1 MEIKKYQKWTALVL
15 VLCILFSMTGCADEE
30 KEAKQSFSKEDTW
43 VVYWYLCGSD
53 LESNYGAATADLNEM
68 MQVKLPENVKVVIQ
82 TGGAS
87 KWQNDQVKTDR
98 IQRYEYSGDTLTL
111 KDETE
116 QASMGDPETLKGFLN
131 YAEENYPA
139 DHKMLLFWNHG
150 GGGVSGVSFDENYE
164 MDSLVLDEL
173 SAVMKDVYGD
183 KKPFEVVGFDTC
195 LMATVD
201 TANVFQNYASYM
213 VASEETEPGNGWLYS
228 GWLSKLAKNPA
239 MNGAELGKEICDS
252 FKQGCKQAG
261 TDAEITLS
269 VTDLSKTP
277 AIIEALQNMGKV
289 VLKKAEKDSSV
300 CAEFARSATKA
311 ENYGGNNDKEGYTN
325 MVDLGHLAQNA
336 EGLIG
341 ESKAQI
347 EKALSDAI
355 VYKINGDY
363 RRHASGLSVYY
374 SYDGDQESAARYQ
387 QIAAENIYSS
397 FVNYSIGANISD
409 EALSESGVGEVQ
421 EVSGFDGDL
430 EMSINEND
438 YIQLN
443 IDPAKLDSIQSIAF
457 NFAYISDDGKAIVFL
472 GKDNDLECDW
482 EKGVF
487 QDNFRGVWGSINDR
501 ECYMELVYEG
511 DDYNLYTVPI
521 KLNGEDSYLS
531 VAYDYEAKDFYILG
545 ATSGVDESGQAGKDM
560 RPLEKGDKVAIVYY
574 AQSLEGD
581 DEIQEMPDEEFS
593 WKESYQFKEKD
604 LPDGKYA
611 FTYEVTDITGKST
624 MSDVAFLNL
633 KNGEIKPEL

>member
-1 MEIKKYQKWTALVL
+1 M
-15 VLCILFSMTGCADEE
+15 
-30 KEAKQSFSKEDTW
+30 
-43 VVYWYLCGSD
+43 
-53 LESNYGAATADLNEM
+53 
-68 MQVKLPENVKVVIQ
+68 
-82 TGGAS
+82 
-87 KWQNDQVKTDR
+87 
-98 IQRYEYSGDTLTL
+98 
-111 KDETE
+111 
-116 QASMGDPETLKGFLN
+116 
-131 YAEENYPA
+131 
-139 DHKMLLFWNHG
+139 
-150 GGGVSGVSFDENYE
+150 
-164 MDSLVLDEL
+164 
-173 SAVMKDVYGD
+173 
-183 KKPFEVVGFDTC
+183 
-195 LMATVD
+195 
-201 TANVFQNYASYM
+201 
-213 VASEETEPGNGWLYS
+213 
-228 GWLSKLAKNPA
+228 
-239 MNGAELGKEICDS
+239 
-252 FKQGCKQAG
+252 
-261 TDAEITLS
+261 
-269 VTDLSKTP
+269 
-277 AIIEALQNMGKV
+277 
-289 VLKKAEKDSSV
+289 KKAEKDSSV

-574 AQSLEGD
+574 AQSMEGNN
-581 DEIQEMPDEEFS
+581 EVQEMPDDEFT
-593 WKESYQFKEKD
+593 WKESYEFKEKD

>member
-15 VLCILFSMTGCADEE
+15 VLCMLFSMTGCADEE

-150 GGGVSGVSFDENYE
+150 GGSVSGVSFDENYE

-325 MVDLGHLAQNA
+325 MVDLGHF
-336 EGLIG
+336 
-341 ESKAQI
+341 
-347 EKALSDAI
+347 
-355 VYKINGDY
+355 
-363 RRHASGLSVYY
+363 

-521 KLNGEDSYLS
+521 KLNGEDSY
-531 VAYDYEAKDFYILG
+531 FLG

>member
-15 VLCILFSMTGCADEE
+15 VLCMLFSMTGCADEE

-150 GGGVSGVSFDENYE
+150 GGSVSGVSFDENYE

-374 SYDGDQESAARYQ
+374 SYDGD
-387 QIAAENIYSS
+387 
-397 FVNYSIGANISD
+397 
-409 EALSESGVGEVQ
+409 
-421 EVSGFDGDL
+421 L